1 MPSKTQSASKE
12 RNVRSRPIALLL
24 TALIAASAQGD
35 DERPSPV
42 PPSSASPSASEND
55 TPADV
60 ATNTDAEPATE
71 APVNEADK
79 EEAQEPSSDP
89 KDAEYLQVD
98 MRTSRSMNG
107 RRDVPE
113 GMVPLTFNAA
123 TVEETLPFIAEITGK
138 IVIPLDQKTTL
149 KNATITIMN
158 DKPVPANEA
167 LDLIFNAFKLQNV
180 AVIER
185 EDVIIIGTL
194 SKINEQLGS
203 IPVIPASE
211 SIMGRLDRGSIV
223 LKVFAVKQSPAEAIV
238 EQFEEIRP
246 QYATISVD
254 ETSNQIVVL
263 GDIGLCQQVQE
274 VINELDQL
282 WVNTEIRT
290 FRLKHADAESVSENI
305 ADLFEESSTN
315 RSSSSNRGSSSRG
328 NTSRSNSG
336 NARSVSGLDVE
347 LRVAVN
353 VQQNTVT
360 ISSAPEIVAKIAELI
375 KTQWDLPRP
384 KGTQRLYVLKYAD
397 PIEVRDILNNV
408 LDQSSG
414 GGGGGGGGGQGN
426 QNSLTSLSGIYR
438 FEAFPD
444 KNALLVVCKTEESFA
459 FLDSIIEE
467 IDQPAAAGLPFVIEL
482 ENADAVRL
490 AEELNVLLAERGSGS
505 GLSRPDEGLSGQPA
519 DTELEQAGTG
529 REATE
534 GGEITFPWQSGG
546 RQNADNA
553 DQSPESSL
561 IGKVRIVPIIR
572 RNALSVLCPAS
583 LEQPIR
589 DLVMAFDQPSRQVMI
604 TATIVEVRLGDDFA
618 LGVRIGN
625 DDIASSSLA
634 DNRVAGGVTGAFNMA
649 EFLGG
654 VFSTS
659 TLDIG
664 TSVNV
669 VIQALAELTDIRILQ
684 EPRIF
689 TSDNEEAVFFDGKDV
704 PTLTDTQLLETGV
717 QNQSYE
723 YRSVGVQLNVR
734 PRITS
739 VGDVDLEINLTL
751 ADLSTEK
758 EFGASIIN
766 RRQTTSQV
774 IVENRQTVVISGIIT
789 ELESETNRKIP
800 LLGDIPFIGELFNS
814 NEDIKERKELLA
826 FITPTVVHSPSDNY
840 DNYNKIFLERLE
852 LLSRPLDAAFKDQMK
867 EARFGEISPYE
878 NSQVPITERQLR
890 HLEQEGVI
898 DLDEPDLPLPPVIP
912 NDQDSSSKT
921 KPETTTE
928 RGLDQDDWEDLLE
941 PTKESSS
948 GE

>member
-1 MPSKTQSASKE
+1 
-12 RNVRSRPIALLL
+12 
-24 TALIAASAQGD
+24 
-35 DERPSPV
+35 
-42 PPSSASPSASEND
+42 
-55 TPADV
+55 
-60 ATNTDAEPATE
+60 
-71 APVNEADK
+71 
-79 EEAQEPSSDP
+79 
-89 KDAEYLQVD
+89 
-98 MRTSRSMNG
+98 
-107 RRDVPE
+107 
-113 GMVPLTFNAA
+113 
-123 TVEETLPFIAEITGK
+123 
-138 IVIPLDQKTTL
+138 
-149 KNATITIMN
+149 
-158 DKPVPANEA
+158 
-167 LDLIFNAFKLQNV
+167 
-180 AVIER
+180 
-185 EDVIIIGTL
+185 
-194 SKINEQLGS
+194 
-203 IPVIPASE
+203 
-211 SIMGRLDRGSIV
+211 
-223 LKVFAVKQSPAEAIV
+223 
-238 EQFEEIRP
+238 
-246 QYATISVD
+246 
-254 ETSNQIVVL
+254 
-263 GDIGLCQQVQE
+263 
-274 VINELDQL
+274 
-282 WVNTEIRT
+282 
-290 FRLKHADAESVSENI
+290 
-305 ADLFEESSTN
+305 
-315 RSSSSNRGSSSRG
+315 
-328 NTSRSNSG
+328 
-336 NARSVSGLDVE
+336 
-347 LRVAVN
+347 
-353 VQQNTVT
+353 
-360 ISSAPEIVAKIAELI
+360 
-375 KTQWDLPRP
+375 
-384 KGTQRLYVLKYAD
+384 VLKYAD

-414 GGGGGGGGGQGN
+414 GGGGGGGGQGN

-438 FEAFPD
+438 FEAFSD

-505 GLSRPDEGLSGQPA
+505 GLTRPDEGLSGQPA

-529 REATE
+529 REVTE

-572 RNALSVLCPAS
+572 RNALSILCPAS

-604 TATIVEVRLGDDFA
+604 TATIVEVRLGDDFS

-669 VIQALAELTDIRILQ
+669 VIQALAELTDVRILQ

-739 VGDVDLEINLTL
+739 DGDVDLEVNLTL
-751 ADLSTEK
+751 ADLSTDK

-774 IVENRQTVVISGIIT
+774 IVENRQTIVISGIIT

-800 LLGDIPFIGELFNS
+800 LLGDIPFLGEFFNS
-814 NEDIKERKELLA
+814 NEDVKERKELLA
-826 FITPTVVHSPSDNY
+826 FITPTVVHSPDDNY

-852 LLSRPLDAAFKDQMK
+852 LLSRPLDNAFKDQMK
-867 EARFGEISPYE
+867 EARFDEISPFDD
-878 NSQVPITERQLR
+878 SQIPITERRLR
-890 HLEQEGVI
+890 ILEQEGI
-898 DLDEPDLPLPPVIP
+898 IELDEPDLPLPPVIP
-912 NDQDSSSKT
+912 DDQDSDSQT
-921 KPETTTE
+921 KSDTSTGRE
-928 RGLDQDDWEDLLE
+928 LDQDDWEDLLE
-941 PTKESSS
+941 PKTESSS